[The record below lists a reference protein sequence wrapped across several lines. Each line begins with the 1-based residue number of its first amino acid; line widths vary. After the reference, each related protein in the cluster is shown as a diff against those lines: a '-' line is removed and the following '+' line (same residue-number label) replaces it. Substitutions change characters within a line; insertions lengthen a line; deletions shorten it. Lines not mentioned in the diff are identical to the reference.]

1 MSMTLSLAF
10 SSTTVFGHYLGG
22 HFVFSSNCDIQVS
35 QIERMKD
42 GKFVVIPKHPR
53 FAAPETNSSS
63 TAPENHQTKDVF
75 QQLQGFSRDDVC
87 LQGKQIDIREGKRDI
102 LHQHTCFPR
111 AVHLLT
117 SRPAV
122 VSQASSAICHH
133 PRHLA
138 SPNDGKEAVLSTMSE
153 SLRMAPG
160 SWNLWGHDDVNE
172 TSTQI
177 NAINNSNV

>member
-1 MSMTLSLAF
+1 MTLSLAF

-35 QIERMKD
+35 QIVQLGISREWRI

-53 FAAPETNSSS
+53 KRAPETK
-63 TAPENHQTKDVF
+63 KDVF
-75 QQLQGFSRDDVC
+75 QQLQAFSRDDLC
-87 LQGKQIDIREGKRDI
+87 LQGKQIDIREGKRYI
-102 LHQHTCFPR
+102 LHQHTCFLR

-138 SPNDGKEAVLSTMSE
+138 SPNDRKEAVLSTMSE

-160 SWNLWGHDDVNE
+160 SWDLWGHDVLNE

-177 NAINNSNV
+177 NANNSNL

>member
-1 MSMTLSLAF
+1 MTLSLAF
-10 SSTTVFGHYLGG
+10 SSTTVFWTLPWRS
-22 HFVFSSNCDIQVS
+22 FCLLIQLRHS
-35 QIERMKD
+35 GFTDCAAGDFERMKD

-53 FAAPETNSSS
+53 KRAPETK
-63 TAPENHQTKDVF
+63 KDVF
-75 QQLQGFSRDDVC
+75 QQLQAFSRDDLC
-87 LQGKQIDIREGKRDI
+87 LQGKQIDIREGKRYI
-102 LHQHTCFPR
+102 LHQHTCFLR

-138 SPNDGKEAVLSTMSE
+138 SPNDRKEAVLSTMSE

-160 SWNLWGHDDVNE
+160 SWDLWGHDVLNE

-177 NAINNSNV
+177 NANNSNL